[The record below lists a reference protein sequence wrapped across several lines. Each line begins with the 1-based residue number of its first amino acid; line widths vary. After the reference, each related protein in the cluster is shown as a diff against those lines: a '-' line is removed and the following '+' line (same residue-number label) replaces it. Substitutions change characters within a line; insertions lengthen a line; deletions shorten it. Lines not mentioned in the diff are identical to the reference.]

1 MAVDLCTRRRR
12 GGPARSRARGWG
24 AAWSGWPLVLLATAI
39 FLCPGL
45 GASPARSGD
54 LCGDGTTEGNETCD
68 DSNTVSGDG
77 CSSNCLLEV
86 CGDGVLTPDTE
97 ACDDG
102 NTTAGD
108 GCAADCTCEAEVCG
122 DGIKGCTEACD
133 DGNTNTGDGC
143 APDCTCEPEV
153 CGDGIDGC
161 LEECDDGNTVDGDGC
176 DADCTLTAS
185 CSPSTKSQ
193 LACVRAINRNLA
205 GVIKAQSADDAACL
219 RSVAA
224 GKTPAIG
231 DCLGEDVRGRV
242 EKAQA
247 RTRATDGR
255 KCDGADEIPTF
266 SYVGA
271 AAANGAGAA
280 HPLAAA
286 GLVLGGAPSVV
297 LKSADR
303 AGAACQ
309 AEVMKQLGAV
319 ANRWAAEANEAKA
332 RALEG
337 NGCNSSELVA
347 AAIDLALASN
357 LPLGRAEARATKS
370 ITRRCA
376 GAQVAAGLFACN
388 GASTAAELAACV
400 VAAAEEGACN
410 AFEAADALELDCP
423 TVPAIP

>member
-1 MAVDLCTRRRR
+1 MAVELCTRRRH
-12 GGPARSRARGWG
+12 GGPARSQARGWG

-45 GASPARSGD
+45 GPSPARSES
-54 LCGDGTTEGNETCD
+54 LCGDGEVQGNETCD
-68 DSNTVSGDG
+68 DANTDDCDG
-77 CSSNCLLEV
+77 CTSVCLLSE
-86 CGDGVLTPDTE
+86 CGDGIFVACGE
-97 ACDDG
+97 ECDDS

-108 GCAADCTCEAEVCG
+108 GCAA
-122 DGIKGCTEACD
+122 
-133 DGNTNTGDGC
+133 
-143 APDCTCEPEV
+143 DCTCEPEV

-176 DADCTLTAS
+176 ESDCTWTGPI
-185 CSPSTKSQ
+185 CSPSSKSQ

-231 DCLGEDVRGRV
+231 DCLGQDLGGRV

-255 KCDGADEIPTF
+255 KCDDVYEIPNF

-271 AAANGAGAA
+271 ALANGAGAA

-337 NGCNSSELVA
+337 NPCTSSELA
-347 AAIDLALASN
+347 TAIDLALASS
-357 LPLGRAEARATKS
+357 PALGRAEARASTG
-370 ITRRCA
+370 ITRKCTDS
-376 GAQVAAGLFACN
+376 QVAAGLFACN
-388 GASTAAELAACV
+388 GATTAAQLAACV

-410 AFEAADALELDCP
+410 AFEAGDGLELFCP